1 MYFLLF
7 VVDCSLTNL
16 DNFWE
21 MVGSVLFKKCMQN
34 AIETVDYHQVSVK
47 KGV

>member
-1 MYFLLF
+1 
-7 VVDCSLTNL
+7 
-16 DNFWE
+16 
-21 MVGSVLFKKCMQN
+21 MVGAVLFKKCMQN